1 MAVSTYFQE
10 EITAV
15 DATKTLVF
23 EVNTSTHTLFQW
35 SYAGLTITGG
45 SELACEYGAADLLE
59 RMGFRWYSP
68 NSEFW
73 VRPGTIL
80 TNLTAAIQST
90 WMPNNNVFLTYG
102 HSWDNIYLADR
113 ATLNNAMTKWQKLN
127 GVHTGVWPA
136 GHRWVGLIN
145 ANQPYFQA
153 NPTYYLGTLGGAP
166 RFNLSLTG
174 TDYNNIVEIAAAEI
188 LKQGLNAWN
197 RTNCDA
203 TDGDTQ
209 STNLFWPFTKAVAA
223 KVRSGTNAIGSHP
236 ARAGVATAQLGAYA
250 YAGHRDVPTLAYTP
264 GVYTQVALGFTSPDT
279 WLPLVQGH
287 GAKAD
292 AILLREYWAV
302 NQPKPFTDLRHK
314 SDFFDR
320 YDAFVASADTLGFTA
335 ESSAYWLNNLV
346 MFRWGI
352 QKARNGTATYA
363 ASLNSVMADVFNNDA
378 AVRSLY
384 EFWSDP
390 TIGNSLWALR
400 RSFDFVDDMA
410 AAWYKTY
417 FKYCMVI
424 LAKQQYL
431 PAQTPLASQTPADPF
446 PAAFSSMCTN
456 VVAIRLLDIFHSYGF
471 LRQVANGAVNT
482 NYPQLRMFANP
493 LPDWWTNPQL
503 PTDAEFTSYHAQ
515 LTADTPHDDILD
527 GTDLVLVNNIT
538 PRITAT
544 AAATKFN
551 ILGTA
556 IFKFIGPG
564 TVTNTPGNTTDPAV
578 TTTYGPG
585 INTIAVNTV
594 ASFTWNGGY
603 LFLDTFPA
611 VRKDPDLTNLN
622 HWFYV
627 PARNAGEFVAQAQSR
642 VRFVDQNG
650 NFDLTAATHVEYSD
664 PANLGPGQV
673 AINNLNTRGIFYNM
687 NGNRYM
693 SAHATIALMPRALA
707 EEEFANYAR
716 VVVGTSVPGDPEE
729 EEGDPTEE
737 PEVPVN
743 ITAPV
748 ISGTGREGETL
759 SVTSAGT
766 WDLEVDAFT
775 YSWRSSGEAIEFTD
789 DPNFLITSE
798 YVDTPIDCLVGAF
811 ISHLDSGLIGYAAS
825 NTINA
830 ESAKSSRGGIDDE
843 VIFPPPIDQELIDK
857 ARAARRLAEQEL
869 RQALYALYHGD
880 KPQAN
885 EAIFTALQQAEV
897 AETAL
902 EQTDHASL
910 LAHVR
915 HLHGDIMTAL
925 NAVTLQITKVRHA
938 ILVAKEIEERMAE
951 EEAVVSM
958 LLH

>member
-1 MAVSTYFQE
+1 
-10 EITAV
+10 
-15 DATKTLVF
+15 
-23 EVNTSTHTLFQW
+23 
-35 SYAGLTITGG
+35 
-45 SELACEYGAADLLE
+45 
-59 RMGFRWYSP
+59 
-68 NSEFW
+68 
-73 VRPGTIL
+73 
-80 TNLTAAIQST
+80 
-90 WMPNNNVFLTYG
+90 MPNNNVFLTYG
-102 HSWDNIYLADR
+102 HSWEGIYIADR

-127 GVHTGVWPA
+127 GVHTSVWPA
-136 GHRWVGLIN
+136 GHRWANLIN
-145 ANQPYFQA
+145 ANQAYFQA
-153 NPTYYLGTLGGAP
+153 NPTYVLGSVGSGSVK
-166 RFNLSLTG
+166 FNLSLTG

-188 LKQGLNAWN
+188 LKQGLNLWN

-203 TDGDTQ
+203 TDGDIQ

-223 KVRSGTNAIGSHP
+223 KVRSGTSAIGAHP

-264 GVYTQVALGFTSPDT
+264 GVYTQVALGFTPADT

-287 GAKAD
+287 GAKSD

-302 NQPKPFTDLRHK
+302 NQPLPFVDMRQKT
-314 SDFFDR
+314 DFFDR

-335 ESSAYWLNNLV
+335 ECSAYWLNNLV

-352 QKARNGTATYA
+352 QKARNGTATYVEA
-363 ASLNSVMADVFNNDA
+363 LDDVMADVFDDDP
-378 AVRSLY
+378 AVRDLY

-400 RSFDFVDDMA
+400 KSFDLVDDMVEG
-410 AAWYKTY
+410 WYKTY
-417 FKYCMVI
+417 FKYVMVI
-424 LAKQQYL
+424 LAKDAYM

-446 PAAFSSMCTN
+446 PAAFSSLMAN
-456 VVAIRLLDIFHSYGF
+456 VVAVRLYDIFHSYGY
-471 LRQVANGAVNT
+471 LRQEANGAVNT
-482 NYPQLRMFANP
+482 NYPQLRMFAVP
-493 LPDWWTNPQL
+493 KPDWFNNPVL
-503 PTDAEFTSYHAQ
+503 PTSAEFTSYHAD
-515 LTADTPHDDILD
+515 LLADTPHDDELD
-527 GTDLVLVNNIT
+527 STDLVLVNNIT

-544 AAATKFN
+544 ASATKYN
-551 ILGTA
+551 ILGKA
-556 IFKFIGPG
+556 QFKFIGPG
-564 TVTNTPGNTTDPAV
+564 TVTLTPGDTSNPTV

-585 INTIAVNTV
+585 ISTIAVNTV
-594 ASFTWNGGY
+594 ASFTWSGGY

-622 HWFYV
+622 HWFYI
-627 PARNAGEFVAQAQSR
+627 PNRNSGEFVAQAGSR
-642 VRFVDQNG
+642 VRFFDQNG
-650 NFDLTAATHVEYSD
+650 GLDLLPVTHADYED
-664 PANLGPGQV
+664 PANLGPGQI
-673 AINNLNTRGIFYNM
+673 AINNLNTRGLFFNM
-687 NGNRYM
+687 NGARHM
-693 SAHATIALMPRALA
+693 SPHATIALLPRTIA
-707 EEEFANYAR
+707 EEEFTNYAR
-716 VVVGTSVPGDPEE
+716 VVVSASVPGDPEE

-743 ITAPV
+743 LTAPV

-759 SVTSAGT
+759 SVTSTGT
-766 WDLEVDAFT
+766 WDQDVDAFT
-775 YSWRSSGEAIEFTD
+775 YSWRSAQQAIAFTD

-798 YVDTPIDCLVGAF
+798 YVDTPIDCLVGAY
-811 ISHLDSGLIGYAAS
+811 ISHLESGLIGYAAS

-830 ESAKSSRGGIDDE
+830 EGARSSRGGIDDE